1 MEYLSELARYP
12 CPNYCAC
19 CFIPCPQEFMSQIL
33 ICAMVVIYVIGS
45 AIEYYLFLL
54 FYMFLFSCK
63 LKYFLAVFLANPV
76 ANVNVV
82 IVPAVPVAPVVVNV
96 VVVVN
101 VALKRK
107 KKLFPLINKIMNKM
121 MFV

>member
-33 ICAMVVIYVIGS
+33 MCAMVVIYVIGS

-54 FYMFLFSCK
+54 FYMFLMLLTKIFSSCFSCK
-63 LKYFLAVFLANPV
+63 SS
-76 ANVNVV
+76 NVNVV